1 MSKNIAYK
9 KVAGIILAILS
20 VALSYCIPSSDT
32 LSREGITA
40 LAVLLG
46 AVALWLTETLPA
58 GVTGLAALVFMV
70 VLGISD
76 MSSAFSGFSGST
88 VYFTI
93 AIFSLS
99 VITIKSSFGY
109 RIIAFTLRLA
119 KADSRKLVLAFM
131 AAAAPLSTIMSNM
144 SVTAMFMGLCYTI
157 FKQIG
162 AKPGK
167 SNLAKC
173 LLIGIPMA
181 TMNGGMATPAG
192 SSNNILAMGL
202 FEQLTGQSI
211 SFLQWTVV
219 GLPLA
224 ILLTP
229 VSWFFITAILKP
241 EPIKE
246 TDLAELY
253 QKLNTGTLS
262 TYDRK
267 VLVFLIGLPVLWIL
281 GSWVPTL
288 NVTTVSILGL
298 ALMFV
303 PGIDL
308 LTWDEFQKGVPWT
321 VVLMMGSV
329 LSLGGIVAKTGG
341 IGFITSTFLSSSI
354 MRLGIVP
361 LLIISFS
368 FIYLTNSFLPVGP
381 ALIGLFFTPL
391 VGICTNA
398 GLSAAIPGMIMA
410 FTLSGSYLLPLNPN
424 NLITYDGGYYTP
436 SEVFKTGILP
446 SVIMLV
452 LCVVWVPFITSTLG
466 IAMI

>member
-9 KVAGIILAILS
+9 KVAGIILAILI

-192 SSNNILAMGL
+192 SSNNILA
-202 FEQLTGQSI
+202 S
-211 SFLQWTVV
+211 
-219 GLPLA
+219 
-224 ILLTP
+224 
-229 VSWFFITAILKP
+229 
-241 EPIKE
+241 
-246 TDLAELY
+246 
-253 QKLNTGTLS
+253 
-262 TYDRK
+262 
-267 VLVFLIGLPVLWIL
+267 
-281 GSWVPTL
+281 
-288 NVTTVSILGL
+288 
-298 ALMFV
+298 
-303 PGIDL
+303 
-308 LTWDEFQKGVPWT
+308 PW
-321 VVLMMGSV
+321 
-329 LSLGGIVAKTGG
+329 
-341 IGFITSTFLSSSI
+341 
-354 MRLGIVP
+354 P
-361 LLIISFS
+361 FS
-368 FIYLTNSFLPVGP
+368 
-381 ALIGLFFTPL
+381 
-391 VGICTNA
+391 
-398 GLSAAIPGMIMA
+398 
-410 FTLSGSYLLPLNPN
+410 
-424 NLITYDGGYYTP
+424 
-436 SEVFKTGILP
+436 
-446 SVIMLV
+446 
-452 LCVVWVPFITSTLG
+452 
-466 IAMI
+466 